1 MQYLHYRISIRISR
15 RKFNGVACISSS
27 CSKNRYV
34 RSMTR
39 IVFPLYREKPV
50 FYTCYYFKY
59 GKMGLAH
66 FEKFPRLISYTVSK
80 FPKIVLSWNFYW
92 KSTWKICR
100 INFRIKCI
108 FKFHF
113 IRGEK
118 WPRKFLG
125 EKHSTSQRVKQ
136 VFQCGFPTRNRAR
149 FIHKSISLASVPRF
163 RRCSAIFGVKIP
175 PLSR

>member
-15 RKFNGVACISSS
+15 WKFNGVARISSS

-39 IVFPLYREKPV
+39 IVFPLYREKPVYV

-66 FEKFPRLISYTVSK
+66 FEKFPRLISYTVLK

-100 INFRIKCI
+100 ISFRIKCI

-118 WPRKFLG
+118 MAKEISWRKAFDVSTC
-125 EKHSTSQRVKQ
+125 KTSFPMRIPYKKPSTFHSQ
-136 VFQCGFPTRNRAR
+136 
-149 FIHKSISLASVPRF
+149 IHFFSF
-163 RRCSAIFGVKIP
+163 RP
-175 PLSR
+175 